1 MPQLKNRRRER
12 FAVEIAA
19 MTPYDR
25 AYVAAGYKDTPWARY
40 NASRLAHEPE
50 VAERINELRAAFSER
65 SQIHAEY
72 LQRLLLPIAE
82 ANLKDCY
89 TLGPDG
95 KECLRPITELPR
107 ALTSAIAKVD
117 HDETGAVK
125 SISLHG
131 KIAALTVL
139 LRSVGGLL
147 ERHDHSHSGKLE
159 IQPFDPSVLTDEQLH
174 TLEDLLL
181 LAAQPKP
188 LAFTPPQSE

>member
-12 FAVEIAA
+12 FAIEIAA

-50 VAERINELRAAFSER
+50 VAERIDELRAAFSER

-95 KECLRPITELPR
+95 KECPRPISELPR
-107 ALTSAIAKVD
+107 ALAAAIAKVD
-117 HDETGAVK
+117 HDDAGAVK
-125 SISLHG
+125 AIAMHG

-139 LRSVGGLL
+139 LRSVGGLKDPMPGPVFPS
-147 ERHDHSHSGKLE
+147 EPIE
-159 IQPFDPSVLTDEQLH
+159 IRLVKPQ
-174 TLEDLLL
+174 EDDGSS
-181 LAAQPKP
+181 
-188 LAFTPPQSE
+188 SEK